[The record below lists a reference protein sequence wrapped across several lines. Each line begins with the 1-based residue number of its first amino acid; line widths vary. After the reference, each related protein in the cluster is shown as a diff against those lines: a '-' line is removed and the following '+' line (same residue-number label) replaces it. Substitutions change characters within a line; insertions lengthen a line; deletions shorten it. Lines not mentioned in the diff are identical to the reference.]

1 MNTRRHKTDFV
12 WWSRLL
18 AGAVILFPYSLS
30 KVDFRS
36 AISTGINISAHKASP
51 AYAAFE
57 DLSEDFP
64 SDDSSSFNIP
74 NNGIRLVAGEGVD
87 TRAITS
93 APVERVLAFKGMTI
107 RGAPA
112 EMPAAPA
119 AAPVQVAAQ
128 PLVTKQTRL
137 AAMAPAPAQLTD
149 NSGHLLPLRERA
161 QNLIA
166 QMTEEDWSL
175 PSPAQMAHDLIEQQ
189 YSGATVIK
197 SRTGTPIII
206 SKPDAASP
214 SHQAAQDVATT
225 DHQQDEEVKE
235 RFLASLSAVTPDPG
249 NDRPLFLNGQ
259 VEMTGGLAFVG
270 PETHV
275 EVKRLY
281 NGVVQERGRVWI
293 SEGRFEIR
301 VKRPVGYLVAEL
313 ITREGRVLG
322 RGEMNLVHLTEV
334 PMKGARVDDIR
345 LALRPTADG
354 AAFRTVSGYSHGQQ
368 EIPVADSR
376 VEIQNY
382 MEPQKVNDEGIV
394 ADSTLDRDSTFV
406 ARAVA
411 PKHWASVVVGQAN
424 HPQNIRLFSNT
435 LVEALIGLDL
445 DGMDRKEAYQ
455 QSIVWGQISRDG
467 QPVEG
472 ATVEMAGA
480 YTPIYFNEMYLPDKS
495 MKKSGPNGL
504 FAFLK
509 VKAGVQALRVKSGS
523 RMYPA
528 QVFPTEMK
536 HVSYVELQLRDKM
549 VSQFR
554 IFDVLDLN
562 KQVSAH
568 VRMVGTDEMLP
579 VSGHQ
584 LVEYA
589 MAADPFMVE
598 AEAGPEYEI
607 SRTTLTGQPHLVQV
621 PLIRREWLAKIYN
634 DTGAITNPTRGLV
647 AGFIDDQDYEI
658 EMTGYPPGEN
668 MQIVYFDGEG
678 RLTNA
683 KTGSA
688 GGGFLI
694 FNAPPGLQTV
704 YVHPT
709 QSRETYSQV
718 VVAEPRYVH
727 VMTWAQTASK

>member
-30 KVDFRS
+30 KIDFRS
-36 AISTGINISAHKASP
+36 SISVGVNISAHKASP

-57 DLSEDFP
+57 DLTENFDSEESP
-64 SDDSSSFNIP
+64 SSFNIP
-74 NNGIRLVAGEGVD
+74 NNGIRLAAGEGVD
-87 TRAITS
+87 IRAITS
-93 APVERVLAFKGMTI
+93 HPAERVIALKGMTI

-112 EMPAAPA
+112 AEPAE
-119 AAPVQVAAQ
+119 VRVAAQ
-128 PLVTKQTRL
+128 PLIIKQTRM
-137 AAMAPAPAQLTD
+137 AALSAPAQLTD
-149 NSGHLLPLRERA
+149 NSGNLLPLRERA
-161 QNLIA
+161 QNLVA
-166 QMTEEDWSL
+166 QLKDEDWSL
-175 PSPAQMAHDLIEQQ
+175 PSPAQLAHELIEQQ
-189 YSGATVIK
+189 YSGATVIQ

-206 SKPDAASP
+206 SKPGAASP
-214 SHQAAQDVATT
+214 VHEPSANDLLVAN
-225 DHQQDEEVKE
+225 KE
-235 RFLASLSAVTPDPG
+235 AEDRFIASLAAVTPDPG
-249 NDRPLFLNGQ
+249 NDRPLWLNGQ
-259 VEMTGGLAFVG
+259 VEMTGGLAFTG
-270 PETHV
+270 PETHL

-281 NGVVQERGRVWI
+281 NGAIQERGRVWI

-322 RGEMNLVHLTEV
+322 RGEMNLVNLTEV
-334 PMKGARVDDIR
+334 PVKAARVDDIR
-345 LALRPTADG
+345 LALRPTTDG

-382 MEPQKVNDEGIV
+382 MEPQKVNDEGFV
-394 ADSTLDRDSTFV
+394 ADSSLDRDSTFV

-424 HPQNIRLFSNT
+424 HPQNIRLFSNG
-435 LVEALIGLDL
+435 LVEALVGLEL
-445 DGMDRKEAYQ
+445 NGMDRKEASQ
-455 QSIVWGQISRDG
+455 MSIVWGQIMRDG

-480 YTPIYFNEMYLPDKS
+480 YTPIYFNEMYLPDKN

-504 FAFLK
+504 FAFLR
-509 VKAGVQALRVKSGS
+509 VKSGVQALRVRSGA

-528 QVFPTEMK
+528 QVFPTEDR

-554 IFDVLDLN
+554 VFDVLDFN

-621 PLIRREWLAKIYN
+621 PLIRRDWLAKIYN
-634 DTGAITNPTRGLV
+634 DTGVLSNPTRGIV

-658 EMTGYPPGEN
+658 EMTGYAPGEH

-683 KTGSA
+683 RTGSA
-688 GGGFLI
+688 GGGFMI

-704 YVHPT
+704 YIHPT

-727 VMTWAQTASK
+727 VMTWAQHSQQ